1 MSASSTRVRLLLAD
15 EGSFREVDID
25 VPSEAIERYERLIDL
40 LQEEPAVLRVNYVDL
55 ARLCSAQVIQS
66 DGAGG
71 KPARSAKV

>member
-1 MSASSTRVRLLLAD
+1 MSSESTRVRLLLAD

-55 ARLCSAQVIQS
+55 ARLCSARVIE
-66 DGAGG
+66 GEEAGR
-71 KPARSAKV
+71 KPAGRAKG

>member
-40 LQEEPAVLRVNYVDL
+40 LQEEPAVLRVSYVDL
-55 ARLCSAQVIQS
+55 ARLCSAQVIEA

-71 KPARSAKV
+71 MPARSGKV

>member
-55 ARLCSAQVIQS
+55 ARLCSAQVIQA